1 MEIIIRGLSFM
12 QSTIKTLWY
21 LLLSFIVV
29 ILISFFIASVQKQKV
44 QLPERPNFSQYAAG
58 IERKTVFFEYMAQLV
73 NHNNQAILKERHTL
87 LEHQADVDNL
97 WWFEKE
103 AVFEISSRYNL
114 KSFDINKPEDWAQLI
129 KRVDIVP
136 TSLALAQSANE
147 SAWGLSR
154 FAQKGHNYFG
164 QWCYKKGCGFV
175 PSRRNT
181 GAVHEVARF
190 NSPIESVKSYMR
202 NINTHRAYKSLRNIR
217 AKLRAQNK
225 AVTGLAL
232 ASGLL
237 QYSEKREV
245 YVNEIK
251 HMIRY
256 NKLDQLD

>member
-1 MEIIIRGLSFM
+1 MK
-12 QSTIKTLWY
+12 STIKALGYTLI
-21 LLLSFIVV
+21 SFIVV
-29 ILISFFIASVQKQKV
+29 ALVVIFVVAVQSKKV
-44 QLPERPNFSQYAAG
+44 VLPERPAFAQYAAG

-73 NHNNQAILKERHTL
+73 NYNNQEILKERNTL
-87 LEHQADVDNL
+87 LDHQAHAGNL

-103 AVFEISSRYNL
+103 EVFDIASRYNL
-114 KSFDINKPEDWAQLI
+114 EFFDINKPEDWAQLV

-190 NSPIESVKSYMR
+190 NTPIESVKSYMR

-225 AVTGLAL
+225 AITGLAL
-232 ASGLL
+232 ATGLL

-256 NKLDQLD
+256 NKLDQLDSVIYK